1 MFIGAKFKRTE
12 KGDSLIGYQEIEI
25 VERVLNSTTEH
36 KTKRDGVSVMVV
48 AHNYALHC
56 RCDDTIATIIEDEL
70 EGEDVAG
77 FFEPDT
83 TDHEVVGRIECDGDT
98 EQLGEV
104 YKLDL

>member
-1 MFIGAKFKRTE
+1 MFVGAKFRRTE

-48 AHNYALHC
+48 AHNYVLHC

-70 EGEDVAG
+70 EAEWIAG
-77 FFEPDT
+77 LYEYVKP
-83 TDHEVVGRIECDGDT
+83 
-98 EQLGEV
+98 
-104 YKLDL
+104 